1 MIEED
6 KNVDRLLEK
15 ISRLEEENR
24 LLKEVLTDAGI
35 DYETVI
41 SDEQSDPSGQY
52 DPDQGARIHPFDV
65 TDKVAN
71 QFFLLFCRGR
81 KDVYELRHT
90 NPKTGRTG
98 YYTQCFNRWDQQCH
112 KQKKD
117 NVRCKDCE
125 IQSYKPL
132 NYHLIRAHME
142 GKDPYG
148 NDVIAVYPMLEG
160 SMCQLLVFD
169 FDNHA
174 AGAAQT
180 DYANTDD
187 EWKNEVNA
195 LREICRILGIDCA
208 VERSR
213 SGNGAHLWIF
223 FKERVPAKLARRFG
237 FALLDKGAESVN
249 LKSFKYYDRMIP
261 TNDVLPKGGL
271 GNVIALS
278 LQGLALKNGNS
289 AFVDEVWNAYPDQ
302 LKFLSS
308 IKRLSQAE
316 LEETG
321 QTRTR
326 KELIGNLQ
334 GAHDTLTGIIDVA
347 MIRSLKKKGE
357 FHPMLKEY
365 GQVIMDECH
374 HAASDSAIEVLQA
387 VQAKYVH
394 GGNSNAKERR
404 REGEDKRISSR
415 TDQVSFYGE
424 RQSRGAK
431 HR

>member
-41 SDEQSDPSGQY
+41 SNEQSDPSGQY

-98 YYTQCFNRWDQQCH
+98 YYTQCFNRWDLQCH

-174 AGAAQT
+174 AGSAQT

-187 EWKNEVNA
+187 EWKN
-195 LREICRILGIDCA
+195 
-208 VERSR
+208 
-213 SGNGAHLWIF
+213 
-223 FKERVPAKLARRFG
+223 
-237 FALLDKGAESVN
+237 
-249 LKSFKYYDRMIP
+249 
-261 TNDVLPKGGL
+261 
-271 GNVIALS
+271 
-278 LQGLALKNGNS
+278 
-289 AFVDEVWNAYPDQ
+289 
-302 LKFLSS
+302 
-308 IKRLSQAE
+308 
-316 LEETG
+316 
-321 QTRTR
+321 
-326 KELIGNLQ
+326 
-334 GAHDTLTGIIDVA
+334 
-347 MIRSLKKKGE
+347 
-357 FHPMLKEY
+357 
-365 GQVIMDECH
+365 
-374 HAASDSAIEVLQA
+374 
-387 VQAKYVH
+387 
-394 GGNSNAKERR
+394 
-404 REGEDKRISSR
+404 
-415 TDQVSFYGE
+415 
-424 RQSRGAK
+424 
-431 HR
+431 